1 MLVIIV
7 DIDFNCF
14 SLKDEEGNLDE
25 QLSLIRKAIEKSEFD
40 KGNIENV
47 IVIVE
52 DKNPCFVSR
61 ATWRSLL

>member
-25 QLSLIRKAIEKSEFD
+25 QLSLIREAIKESKFD

-52 DKNPCFVSR
+52 DKNPCFVNR

>member
-7 DIDFNCF
+7 DIDFNCYH
-14 SLKDEEGNLDE
+14 LKGDEGNLGE
-25 QLSLIRKAIEKSEFD
+25 QLSLIRKAINESAFD
-40 KGNIENV
+40 ENRIENV